1 MCCVL
6 RILCTKLHGEFYF
19 STSILITLS
28 QFGIE
33 IPAQTGNTGHADTYP
48 GENPVCDTYHRAE
61 RVKGKVI
68 TMVTKL
74 MITIATE

>member
-1 MCCVL
+1 M
-6 RILCTKLHGEFYF
+6 
-19 STSILITLS
+19 S